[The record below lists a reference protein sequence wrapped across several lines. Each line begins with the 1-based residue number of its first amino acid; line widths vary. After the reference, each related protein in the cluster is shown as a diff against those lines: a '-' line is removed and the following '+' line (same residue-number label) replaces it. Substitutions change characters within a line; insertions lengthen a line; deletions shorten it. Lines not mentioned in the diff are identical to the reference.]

1 MIGEAEVSS
10 CNAMSACKCTFEF
23 SGVGVQFNAYVVRFE
38 QLGPPSGLAKKEPF
52 KIFHLGVEALL

>member
-10 CNAMSACKCTFEF
+10 YNAMSACKCTFEL
-23 SGVGVQFNAYVVRFE
+23 SDVGVQFNAYVVWFE

-52 KIFHLGVEALL
+52 EVFHLGVGS